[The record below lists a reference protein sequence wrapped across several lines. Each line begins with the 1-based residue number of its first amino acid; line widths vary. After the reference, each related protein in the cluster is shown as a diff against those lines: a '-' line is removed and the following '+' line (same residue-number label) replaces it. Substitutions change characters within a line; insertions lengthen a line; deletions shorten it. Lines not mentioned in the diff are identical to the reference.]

1 MALLVLQ
8 YNRGAQSHL
17 HLHHFMR
24 WVICIFVL
32 LVVVLSFVPTL
43 RRWGLGRLPGDIHFR
58 LLGHEIEIPLM
69 STILLAVIVMVVA
82 RLL

>member
-1 MALLVLQ
+1 M
-8 YNRGAQSHL
+8 
-17 HLHHFMR
+17 
-24 WVICIFVL
+24 

-58 LLGHEIEIPLM
+58 MLGREIEIPLM

>member
-1 MALLVLQ
+1 
-8 YNRGAQSHL
+8 
-17 HLHHFMR
+17 MR

-58 LLGHEIEIPLM
+58 ILGYEIEIPLM
-69 STILLAVIVMVVA
+69 STVLLAVIVMVVA

>member
-17 HLHHFMR
+17 YLHHFMR